1 MSNKT
6 LRTALLGSGAAF
18 ALMAG
23 PALAGESEDLKSQI
37 EQLQSRLDQLEKQQG
52 ATDAKVDAKAAAP
65 ADAVVGGDFPGSFK
79 LPGSDTSMAIHGYT
93 KLDVLI
99 DVNQQAGDSF
109 DVTGLAP
116 NGSAAERRG
125 EQFRIH
131 ARQSRL
137 TFETRTPTN

>member
-1 MSNKT
+1 MTTTSR
-6 LRTALLGSGAAF
+6 LRAALLGSSA
-18 ALMAG
+18 
-23 PALAGESEDLKSQI
+23 ALALAASSAVAGEADELKAQI
-37 EQLQSRLDQLEKQQG
+37 DRLQSRLDQLEKQQG
-52 ATDAKVDAKAAAP
+52 ATDAKVDAKQAAAP

-79 LPGSDTSMAIHGYT
+79 LPGSDTSVAIHGYT

-125 EQFRIH
+125 EQF
-131 ARQSRL
+131 
-137 TFETRTPTN
+137 